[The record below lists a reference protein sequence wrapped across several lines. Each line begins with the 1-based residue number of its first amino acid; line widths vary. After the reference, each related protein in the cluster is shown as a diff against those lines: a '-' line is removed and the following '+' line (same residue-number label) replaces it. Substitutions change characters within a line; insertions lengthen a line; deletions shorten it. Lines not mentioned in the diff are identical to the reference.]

1 MTSSVANNSQLPELH
16 ASSMTVDLASSRMFS
31 SNSPFSMAQLTFMG
45 NHPSFPILDP
55 QHSAA
60 CRDFPD

>member
-1 MTSSVANNSQLPELH
+1 
-16 ASSMTVDLASSRMFS
+16 LASSRMFS